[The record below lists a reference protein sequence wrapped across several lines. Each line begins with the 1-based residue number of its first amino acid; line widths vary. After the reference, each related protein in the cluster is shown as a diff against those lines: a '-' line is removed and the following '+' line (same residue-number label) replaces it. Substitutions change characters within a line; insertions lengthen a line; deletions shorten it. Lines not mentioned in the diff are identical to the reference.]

1 MPFTGDSEML
11 ERLERVEAKV
21 DRLATELVAVETR
34 LGDRLVAVE
43 TRLGDRLVAVETRL
57 GNRLVAVETR
67 LGDRIGRAEVQIDHL
82 RGDLQKVAEGYTV
95 GLNAISRQIT
105 AFQTDLNQKLLDR
118 DLVLQD
124 HGRRISALEQSGS
137 Q

>member
-1 MPFTGDSEML
+1 MQ
-11 ERLERVEAKV
+11 ERLERVETKI
-21 DRLATELVAVETR
+21 DRLETKIDNLDARVDGLSNELVAVETR

-43 TRLGDRLVAVETRL
+43 TRLGDR
-57 GNRLVAVETR
+57 
-67 LGDRIGRAEVQIDHL
+67 IGRSEVQIDHL

-105 AFQTDLNQKLLDR
+105 AFQTDLNTKLLDR